1 MFKKFGPINISLFL
15 LTIFIDLQFYLNFFR
30 MKELR
35 GGIIRLF
42 EEGKNANQIATAMNL
57 DRKTVGRIIHRYQET
72 GSYEDRHRSGRPR
85 TARTPANKRKI
96 KGRIQRNPN
105 SRKNSIRKMAKAFGS
120 VHSILHEDL
129 GMKSRKKV
137 KAQGLN

>member
-1 MFKKFGPINISLFL
+1 
-15 LTIFIDLQFYLNFFR
+15 

-72 GSYEDRHRSGRPR
+72 GSYEDRHKSGRPK

-105 SRKNSIRKMAKAFGS
+105 SRKNSIRPVDRSAEEEFGGS
-120 VHSILHEDL
+120 VEQNPTRCH
-129 GMKSRKKV
+129 
-137 KAQGLN
+137 

>member
-85 TARTPANKRKI
+85 TARTPVNKRKI

-105 SRKNSIRKMAKAFGS
+105 SRKNSIRKMAKAVGVSVGS

-129 GMKSRKKV
+129 GMKSDS
-137 KAQGLN
+137 